1 MDVDRIVVLNIS
13 NGPTT
18 NGNSGSIA
26 KPSPVGSLQK
36 IQNGAQGSTQ
46 LHSLHRLNVAV
57 IGGVMA
63 GIFVLLLLII
73 LAVVLFH
80 RRGVQQGR
88 LRPKFS
94 MRQPR
99 TPNLPMQVPPPWGMT
114 PLTAEAP
121 NPFLHP
127 SDAEKV
133 VGHPVPIGPQE
144 NPFTDDARV
153 ELPSV
158 PEMSMVREGNNDGQ
172 SGTRQVKSSAVRQ
185 VSSQG

>member
-1 MDVDRIVVLNIS
+1 MDVDRIVVLNTS

-18 NGNSGSIA
+18 NGNSGSTS
-26 KPSPVGSLQK
+26 KPGPVGSLQK

-57 IGGVMA
+57 IGGLMA

-80 RRGVQQGR
+80 RRGVRQGR
-88 LRPKFS
+88 LRP
-94 MRQPR
+94 MWQPR
-99 TPNLPMQVPPPWGMT
+99 TPNLPMQVPSPWGTT
-114 PLTAEAP
+114 PRTAEAP
-121 NPFLHP
+121 HLFLHP

-158 PEMSMVREGNNDGQ
+158 PEMSMVREGNNDGRW

>member
-1 MDVDRIVVLNIS
+1 
-13 NGPTT
+13 
-18 NGNSGSIA
+18 
-26 KPSPVGSLQK
+26 
-36 IQNGAQGSTQ
+36 
-46 LHSLHRLNVAV
+46 
-57 IGGVMA
+57 MA

-73 LAVVLFH
+73 LAVILFY

-94 MRQPR
+94 MWQPK
-99 TPNLPMQVPPPWGMT
+99 TPSLPMQIPPPWGMT
-114 PLTAEAP
+114 PRTAEAP

-127 SDAEKV
+127 SEAEKV
-133 VGHPVPIGPQE
+133 VGHPNLVPIGPQE

-158 PEMSMVREGNNDGQ
+158 PEMSMLREGYDGQ
-172 SGTRQVKSSAVRQ
+172 SDTRRVKIKISAVRQ